1 MRNSGAIVLLA
12 GSILSLGC
20 NKPTPA
26 TADSATVST
35 TSTASSNTAAAFDE
49 TAARAAILG
58 ADSAYLRALQSKTV
72 DSLMIYYEPS
82 VVSMSEGAKPV
93 KGAANLRTAYNQ
105 VVKTN
110 PRDLSFQSGGV
121 NFSNDHSMAWDWGT
135 FSGTSDGPK
144 GTPVKGTGSF
154 MNVWKNVGGR
164 WFLVAEISNSSP

>member
-12 GSILSLGC
+12 GSLLSSGC

-35 TSTASSNTAAAFDE
+35 TATTTTPAAAPFDE
-49 TAARAAILG
+49 SAARAQILA

-82 VVSMSEGAKPV
+82 IVSMSEGAKPV
-93 KGAANLRTAYNQ
+93 KGAAKLRAAYDQ

-135 FSGTSDGPK
+135 FSGTSDGPNGK
-144 GTPVKGTGSF
+144 PVKGTGSF
-154 MNVWKNVGGR
+154 MNVWKNVGGH
-164 WFLVAEISNSSP
+164 WFIVAEIGT